1 MLHQDVILNLSKRE
15 LLYKN
20 STVIPLRKREKE
32 FLHLLY
38 KNKNTITTYM
48 QIEMELWQDKYM
60 TNDALKSFIKELR
73 NKIPINLIKNSP
85 QDGYYLDK
93 E

>member
-1 MLHQDVILNLSKRE
+1 
-15 LLYKN
+15 
-20 STVIPLRKREKE
+20 
-32 FLHLLY
+32 
-38 KNKNTITTYM
+38 M